1 MDFFQRGNEQVCDLA
16 DLAEGEAGDRT
27 GTLVQR
33 QRFAV
38 PVSGDVS
45 LG

>member
-1 MDFFQRGNEQVCDLA
+1 MDFFQRRYKQVCDLA
-16 DLAEGEAGDRT
+16 DLAEGEAGDWT
-27 GTLVQR
+27 GALVQR

-38 PVSGDVS
+38 AVSGDVP